1 MRERSSRRFVWC
13 RRPEEEQGVS
23 ALLHSRPF
31 KQRTIMNQKSR
42 DSLVKDPK
50 MTQDP
55 GNKLVEQ
62 EIKIKKTSTILLKV
76 TLF

>member
-1 MRERSSRRFVWC
+1 
-13 RRPEEEQGVS
+13 
-23 ALLHSRPF
+23 
-31 KQRTIMNQKSR
+31 
-42 DSLVKDPK
+42 

>member
-1 MRERSSRRFVWC
+1 
-13 RRPEEEQGVS
+13 
-23 ALLHSRPF
+23 
-31 KQRTIMNQKSR
+31 MNQKSR

-76 TLF
+76 TLFQSFNLLFHLYLLMMSLLVV